1 MSNQYNILCEQIC
14 QKLGWKF
21 QKVQDGVI
29 VIEGDTFITLS
40 DTAISLL
47 AKVREL
53 EEVNGELKVDKAY
66 LVKKV
71 DNLKNTIKEY
81 RISCARS
88 DNSLIGEARNAVKEP
103 IKEIHGVVKPKQ
115 TKEWDCTSHL

>member
-53 EEVNGELKVDKAY
+53 EEINGELKVDKAY

-71 DNLKNTIKEY
+71 NNLKNTIKEY
-81 RISCARS
+81 R
-88 DNSLIGEARNAVKEP
+88 IGEARNAVKEP